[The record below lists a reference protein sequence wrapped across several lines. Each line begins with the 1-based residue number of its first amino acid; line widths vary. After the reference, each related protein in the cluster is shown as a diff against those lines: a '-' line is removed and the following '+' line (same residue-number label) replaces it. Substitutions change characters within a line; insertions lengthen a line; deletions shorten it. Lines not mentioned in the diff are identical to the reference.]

1 MNVFIA
7 LVSCLLSTISVSIL
21 VKNEVAR
28 CKNEKMKLIITPQ
41 KKISNNADK
50 LFYLYLTFSNESA
63 LPISILNLRLYE
75 SGDYSSTHLSEGYS
89 DGFLTIDSANVAST
103 NRISRKYEIDYD
115 ALSIT
120 APFVIEP
127 YSAFGGYFAFHEG
140 GDDSFIIG
148 NKDVE
153 RFVTTSRKTYKIEM
167 DLGSGNFYDISYQDN
182 GDMFGLAVGG
192 KRHQDTSIPDNY
204 R

>member
-7 LVSCLLSTISVSIL
+7 LVSCLLSAISVSIL

-28 CKNEKMKLIITPQ
+28 CKNEKMK
-41 KKISNNADK
+41 KISNNADK
-50 LFYLYLTFSNESA
+50 LFYLSLTFLNESA

-120 APFVIEP
+120 TPFVIEP